1 MFTPEEL
8 ICEGWVQKES
18 RLLLEWRT
26 RWLVLYRDHV
36 SQLPVLCTFKDARC
50 DWDLAAMPEPTER
63 IDLVGCSC
71 GIQADPSLSTNDL
84 TFSLSLRSVKSLTV
98 SKAAP
103 THVFTVS
110 NQAATFAFATES
122 THEAQRWV
130 GEISLGI
137 AEAAMAKAAVA
148 CQRGGVPCA
157 LPQTPT
163 AQTLAEPPTPEHPEV
178 VDAAAAAAGSAQ
190 GATVQL
196 EERNAQLEAQVQQ
209 LQGALGAMLLG
220 ELAAEL
226 EDLGAREEE
235 LAV

>member
-1 MFTPEEL
+1 MLTPM
-8 ICEGWVQKES
+8 CEGWVQKES

-36 SQLPVLCTFKDARC
+36 SQLPVLCTFKEARC

-71 GIQADPSLSTNDL
+71 GIQADPSSSTNDL

-122 THEAQRWV
+122 THESQRWV

-137 AEAAMAKAAVA
+137 AEAAMAKAAMA
-148 CQRGGVPCA
+148 CRRGGVPCA
-157 LPQTPT
+157 LPPQTPT
-163 AQTLAEPPTPEHPEV
+163 APTLPEPPTREHTEV
-178 VDAAAAAAGSAQ
+178 VGAAAAAAGLAQ

-209 LQGALGAMLLG
+209 LQGALGAMLLQA
-220 ELAAEL
+220 LL
-226 EDLGAREEE
+226 TQLKKLSARQ
-235 LAV
+235 LII

>member
-1 MFTPEEL
+1 MLAQAVGRMKMLMPESL
-8 ICEGWVQKES
+8 MCEGWVQKES

-36 SQLPVLCTFKDARC
+36 SQLPVLCTFKEARC

-71 GIQADPSLSTNDL
+71 GIQADPSSSTNDL

-122 THEAQRWV
+122 MQDTMNTVSYYSSFTTFSFFLRFFSFSNRSFSMRSRLSVFAIPSPE
-130 GEISLGI
+130 L
-137 AEAAMAKAAVA
+137 
-148 CQRGGVPCA
+148 CA
-157 LPQTPT
+157 LT
-163 AQTLAEPPTPEHPEV
+163 APVQ
-178 VDAAAAAAGSAQ
+178 SA
-190 GATVQL
+190 L
-196 EERNAQLEAQVQQ
+196 HRQV
-209 LQGALGAMLLG
+209 
-220 ELAAEL
+220 
-226 EDLGAREEE
+226 
-235 LAV
+235 